1 MATERVKR
9 AEVVVVGTGPSGA
22 AAAYAF
28 DRAGVEVVAL
38 EAGRRG
44 RRQTQHDRFA
54 MMENALLGQS
64 PWRFEPY
71 VYEMAGDDVDLNTFA
86 IRMVGG
92 SSLAWGAISPR
103 FQPSDFR
110 MRSKYGVGSDWPLD
124 YAQLEPYYCLA
135 ERFIG
140 VSGAEDS
147 PWAAPRSEPFPM
159 PAFPMNDSDRLVA
172 EAGGKLDILFHSVPV
187 ARNSVA
193 YDGRSACSYYG
204 TCRACPIGAMYS
216 SDHTIRLLEQSPRFR
231 LMTEC
236 EAARVEVDG
245 QGRARRVVYYDP
257 DGHEQAIEAERV
269 VLATQTVET
278 VRILLNSACGAHPHG
293 LGNSSGT
300 LGRGFMEHAKFYMR
314 GRIKQRVHPWR
325 QGFETATTYKF
336 HDHARRGEF
345 SGGRL
350 LVRENAGPSPALI
363 AERSGL
369 WGRELRAEIAEVFGH
384 YITLGAFLEQLPRPD
399 NRITLSRTAKDR
411 RGLPAAHISF
421 KLVGEYE
428 QRGFEEMKKVML
440 TIFDALGAEDV
451 RVLMS
456 PSNSGHYM
464 GGHVMGA
471 DRDGSV
477 TNSFCE
483 THDVKNLFLAGGGVY
498 PTAGV
503 SNMTLTTL
511 AIVFRMVDHILKS
524 RGAMF

>member
-1 MATERVKR
+1 VADRIKR

-22 AAAYAF
+22 AAAFAF
-28 DRAGVEVVAL
+28 ERAGVEVVAL
-38 EAGRRG
+38 EAGRRP
-44 RRQTQHDRFA
+44 RTQTQHERFA

-71 VYEMAGDDVDLNTFA
+71 VYEMAGDDVELNTFA
-86 IRMVGG
+86 IRMLGG

-103 FQPSDFR
+103 FQPNDFR
-110 MRSKYGVGSDWPLD
+110 MRSKYGIASDWPLE
-124 YAQLEPYYCLA
+124 YADLEPYYCAA

-140 VSGAEDS
+140 VSGNDDS

-159 PAFPMNDSDRLVA
+159 PAFPMNDSDRLVS
-172 EAGGKLDILFHSVPV
+172 EAGEKLGIRFHSVPV

-216 SDHTIRLLEQSPRFR
+216 SDHTIRLLERSKRFR

-236 EAARVEVDG
+236 EAARIELDS
-245 QGRARRVVYYDP
+245 QGRARRVVYHDSE
-257 DGHEQAIEAERV
+257 GREQAIEAERI

-278 VRILLNSACGAHPHG
+278 VRILLNSACGAHPQG
-293 LGNSSGT
+293 LGNDSGT

-314 GRIKQRVHPWR
+314 GRIKGRVQPWR

-336 HDHARRGEF
+336 HDHPRRGEW

-363 AERSGL
+363 AEHSGL
-369 WGRELRAEIAEVFGH
+369 WGRELRAEVAEVFGR

-399 NRITLSRTAKDR
+399 NRISLSPSVKDR
-411 RGLPAAHISF
+411 HGLPAARVSF
-421 KLVGEYE
+421 KLVSEYE

-440 TIFDALGAEDV
+440 SIFDALDAEDV
-451 RVLMS
+451 RVLMP

-464 GGHVMGA
+464 GGHAMGTSG
-471 DRDGSV
+471 DGSV

-483 THDVKNLFLAGGGVY
+483 MHGVERLYLAGGGVY

-511 AIVFRMVDHILKS
+511 AIVFRMVDHVLKG
-524 RGAMF
+524 RN